1 MPRNHTHFDQADAD
15 GVQQFALQHSLG
27 FNQDANIFLAR
38 ELDYVKA
45 RVYERKF
52 PAMIGLTLVP
62 VSTEVPEWAESFVSK
77 VYDEVGIAKIIANYA
92 DDLPRADVLATEVT
106 TRVKTVGDSYGYNV
120 NELRASQAMG
130 TDLPGRKADA
140 ARRAVEIKMNKIA
153 LVGDPEYG
161 LFGIMNHPN
170 IGSTSGLTGNWAAAG
185 TTAMQIVAD
194 IDTMIGAVATQ
205 SNGIHRVNTVA
216 LPALAMAAAQRKYVA
231 DTGGKSALQLARENN
246 PGVNF
251 ISAPEFNDLNAGVSA
266 AIVGEFS
273 ADNASFEMV
282 MPFNQLP
289 AQARNLEL
297 VVPCLARTG
306 GVTVHYPLAFTKVA
320 GL

>member
-77 VYDEVGIAKIIANYA
+77 AYDEVGIAKIIANYA
-92 DDLPRADVLATEVT
+92 DDLPRADVLATEIT

-153 LVGDPEYG
+153 LVGDAEYG
-161 LFGIMNHPN
+161 LYGIMNHPN

-194 IDTMIGAVATQ
+194 IDTMIAAVATQ

-216 LPALAMAAAQRKYVA
+216 LPSVAMAAAQRKYVA

-246 PGVNF
+246 PGVTF
-251 ISAPEFNDLNAGVSA
+251 LSAPEFNDLNDGVSA